1 MAYSSPK
8 LNKVL
13 LPAVIIIW
21 LLIVLRFLGV
31 FEGEEKVQENI
42 AATHLIENIQQDTF
56 SLLLNYPDPFL
67 GDLPEV
73 ETQKAPRRRVSS
85 GPKLIPVQKKT
96 PLKLPKLAFQ
106 GLVQRDSM
114 AATAILKIDNK
125 LISVREGEVVS
136 GLFIKSIS
144 AFKMEISVQD
154 TLISLIR

>member
-42 AATHLIENIQQDTF
+42 AATHLIENIKRDTF

-67 GDLPEV
+67 GDLPEM
-73 ETQKAPRRRVSS
+73 ETPKAPRRRVSS

-144 AFKMEISVQD
+144 AFKMEISIQD

>member
-21 LLIVLRFLGV
+21 LLIALRVLGV
-31 FEGEEKVQENI
+31 FEGEAKAIENSRS
-42 AATHLIENIQQDTF
+42 TNLIGNIQQDTF

-67 GDLPEV
+67 GDLPEM
-73 ETQKAPRRRVSS
+73 EAPKAPRRRISS
-85 GPKLIPVQKKT
+85 GPKLIQVQKKT

-154 TLISLIR
+154 TLRSLIR

>member
-31 FEGEEKVQENI
+31 FEGEQEVLEGKTST
-42 AATHLIENIQQDTF
+42 ALIENIETDTF

-73 ETQKAPRRRVSS
+73 EAQKAPRRRISS

-154 TLISLIR
+154 TLISLLR